1 MSEIFF
7 FSFSSLLVFQ
17 SIVFFVVIC
26 CHMGF
31 EHHLLT
37 SGECLFFLLSLMLHP
52 IRDVLGWLQATSA
65 YPTHLPRIASLLHV
79 MHMENLFRNE
89 CRDLHCFLPLLSV
102 SLFFF
107 SFCFFFC
114 FANTT
119 SGSTCSDD
127 PASITG
133 TTDFVSGCIGTS
145 LTLVHQTA
153 YASSLGPYAI
163 VA

>member
-1 MSEIFF
+1 L

-17 SIVFFVVIC
+17 SIVLFVVIF
-26 CHMGF
+26 CHLGF

-37 SGECLFFLLSLMLHP
+37 SGECLFFLLSLILHP

-65 YPTHLPRIASLLHV
+65 YPTHLPRIASLLHI

-89 CRDLHCFLPLLSV
+89 CRDLHCFVPLLSV
-102 SLFFF
+102 SLFFLFF
-107 SFCFFFC
+107 SFL
-114 FANTT
+114 ANTT
-119 SGSTCSDD
+119 SGATCSDD

-133 TTDFVSGCIGTS
+133 TTDFVAGCIGTS
-145 LTLVHQTA
+145 LTLAHQAA
-153 YASSLGPYAI
+153 YARNLCPHTL